1 MKKYNFSIEIRN
13 IISSFVENKYKEYIS
28 DNKILF
34 INEEILRSEIMNIYT
49 KNLKEIKTEI
59 RNKLKS
65 KLGKDYE
72 SIVVENMILEI
83 FNDNELNINYLE
95 KEIALIQ
102 NNNKNYL
109 DLPIINNSL
118 NLNISLIDDY
128 IVINNSNIKNIND
141 KDNLYETVNKYKFI
155 LSINDVI
162 IHDLSNDEKIEKI
175 KKEIQGKDIVKVGLY
190 YLKNK

>member
-128 IVINNSNIKNIND
+128 IVINNSNIKNIDD